1 MADDDII
8 RLKKKL
14 SFIDTFKRDLRIIL
28 HKNFIHHYN
37 LILTCNDGLEN
48 GAGCFADKL
57 GFLLEN
63 GRLLFDLLPKNP
75 KLSLVG
81 HILCFFCP
89 FLDLGPPVK

>member
-1 MADDDII
+1 M
-8 RLKKKL
+8 
-14 SFIDTFKRDLRIIL
+14 SSTQ
-28 HKNFIHHYN
+28 
-37 LILTCNDGLEN
+37 ILTCNDGLEN
-48 GAGCFADKL
+48 GAGCFAAKL

>member
-1 MADDDII
+1 MVAECDNMRFKTEFSFLDA
-8 RLKKKL
+8 LK
-14 SFIDTFKRDLRIIL
+14 IL
-28 HKNFIHHYN
+28 YKHVILEYT

-89 FLDLGPPVK
+89 FLDLGPPVT

>member
-1 MADDDII
+1 MAEYDII

-14 SFIDTFKRDLRIIL
+14 SFIDTFEKDLIL
-28 HKNFIHHYN
+28 HKNVIHHYN

-81 HILCFFCP
+81 QMLCFFCP